1 MAPVIRSTAFLSD
14 FGAWRHGSME
24 GNGKPFDVVGSANGD
39 NGTAY
44 DVVDMG
50 YDTLRDVA
58 VGERR

>member
-1 MAPVIRSTAFLSD
+1 
-14 FGAWRHGSME
+14 ME